1 MNIIIFF
8 RLIIKNFKWLTLFPL
23 VLAAS
28 VFYFTRNIQRQYQSS
43 ATVYTGI
50 ASGYSITDDG
60 DTKIDFFQVNN
71 AFDNLINTVKSRETV
86 EEVALKLL
94 AQHLILDKPDPNI
107 LDNAGYETLKELF
120 TEEERKQFVVKGN
133 LNKTYDNLKAFKDK
147 TNKNKIVF
155 LLSEANSYYSI
166 TGILGK
172 ITATRKQSSDILELG
187 YVTTDPGVCQNT
199 LIFLTQAFSRR
210 YKGIKGSETTN
221 VVKYFEEQLRIAFK
235 GLQGSE
241 NKLLDFG
248 VNNRIINYYEQAKF
262 VAESKEDL
270 TTDFYKEKMSHEA
283 AQTALK
289 RLEEKMSTYTEV
301 VNNNENLASL
311 RQELSNIHFK
321 ITNAKIYKLAPDKI
335 GEMEDEAENIKLKLK
350 ERARDFF
357 NLNNSIEWIPQR
369 NLLEEWLS
377 KMIALE
383 ESNGKLMVYENRLK
397 QYDGIYKEY
406 APMGST
412 ISRMEREVSVAEK
425 EYLSVLHGLNLAK
438 LRQQNLEVSNNLKL
452 VDSPFYPLQAQASSR
467 GLLILVAFMGGF
479 ILVLS
484 FLIAKELTNKSIR
497 FPEKVETL
505 TGIPLLSALPEL
517 NLKNKNEAFQ
527 NIHNNLMQR
536 IVNSIFIDLK
546 RGESSKDK
554 KNFIITIIS
563 TRSKQG
569 KTYFAEGLA
578 QKLINIRKNVLYLY
592 PETSSGHEGIE
603 IYKNNKLIS
612 YKYSI
617 QDNVVDVDEV
627 EQLIEKNL
635 EYEKDDVSYTIIEIP
650 NLNQYPVPFELI
662 EKSDVSILVV
672 HAQKTWA
679 TSDKQILSEYE
690 KVRPKGSK
698 VLINH
703 VDIDALEGIYGEIPK
718 KRSFIRRRL
727 KLLLGGDR
735 Y

>member
-1 MNIIIFF
+1 M
-8 RLIIKNFKWLTLFPL
+8 LFPL
-23 VLAAS
+23 ALAIS
-28 VFYFTRNIQRQYQSS
+28 VFYFTRNIPREYMSS

-60 DTKIDFFQVNN
+60 DTKIDNFQINN
-71 AFDNLINTVKSRETV
+71 AFDNLINMVKSRETI

-94 AQHLILDKPDPNI
+94 AQHLVLERPDPNI
-107 LDNAGYETLKELF
+107 LDEKGFESLKELL
-120 TEEERKQFVVKGN
+120 TDEERKQFLVKGSID
-133 LNKTYDNLKAFKDK
+133 KTYDKLRKFKEESNR
-147 TNKNKIVF
+147 NKLVYILTEPGSF
-155 LLSEANSYYSI
+155 YSI
-166 TGILGK
+166 SSILAK
-172 ITATRKQSSDILELG
+172 ISAVRKQSSDILELNFS
-187 YVTTDPGVCQNT
+187 TTDPGVCQNT

-210 YKGIKGSETTN
+210 HKGIKGSETGN
-221 VVKYFEEQLRIAFK
+221 VVKYFEEQLKIAFR

-241 NKLLDFG
+241 NKLLEFG
-248 VNNRIINYYEQAKF
+248 VNNRVINYYEQAKF

-270 TTDFYKEKMSHEA
+270 TTEYYKEKMGHEA
-283 AQTALK
+283 AQSALK

-301 VNNNENLASL
+301 VNNNEDLVSL
-311 RQELSNIHFK
+311 RQELSNIHYK
-321 ITNAKIYKLAPDKI
+321 ITNARIYRLAPEKI

-357 NLNNSIEWIPQR
+357 NLNNSIEWVPQK

-377 KMIALE
+377 KMILVE
-383 ESNGKLMVYENRLK
+383 ESNGRLMVYESRLK

-438 LRQQNLEVSNNLKL
+438 LRQQNIEVSNNLKL
-452 VDSPFYPLQAQASSR
+452 VDSPFYPLQAQPSSR
-467 GLLILVAFMGGF
+467 GLLILIAFLGGF

-484 FLIAKELTNKSIR
+484 YLITKEVTNKSIR
-497 FPEKVETL
+497 FPEKVENL

-517 NLKNKNEAFQ
+517 NLKNVNGAHQ
-527 NIHNNLMQR
+527 IIHNNLLQR
-536 IVNSIFIDLK
+536 IVNSIFIDIK
-546 RGESSKDK
+546 RSEASKEK
-554 KNFIITIIS
+554 KNFVITLIS
-563 TRSKQG
+563 TRQKQG
-569 KTYFAEGLA
+569 KTYFAEALA
-578 QKLINIRKNVLYLY
+578 HKLINIRKNVFYLY
-592 PETSSGHEGIE
+592 PETSSGHEGKD
-603 IYKNNKLIS
+603 IYKNSKLIS

-617 QDNVVDVDEV
+617 QDNVVDADEV
-627 EQLIEKNL
+627 EQLIAENL
-635 EYEKDDVSYTIIEIP
+635 EYVKEDVSYTIIEIP

-679 TSDKQILSEYE
+679 SSDKQILDEYE
-690 KVRPKGSK
+690 KVRPKGTK

-703 VDIDALEGIYGEIPK
+703 VDVDSLEGIYGEIPK
-718 KRSFIRRRL
+718 KRSLIRRKM
-727 KLLLGGDR
+727 KLLMGGDR